1 MGRILGLDVGRRR
14 IGAALSDPDG
24 VLASP
29 LGAIERRGA
38 DEGFAS
44 VCAWVQAYEV
54 ERIVVGN
61 PLQLDGEEGEE
72 ARLVRIWVEKLRARV
87 SVPVELWDERLSSA
101 AAERALL
108 ESGMRRE
115 RRRYERDAVAAALI
129 LQNYLD
135 ARRAKEADYQTRQS
149 NPFR

>member
-38 DEGFAS
+38 DEGIGRVS
-44 VCAWVQAYEV
+44 AWVREYEV
-54 ERIVVGN
+54 ERIVVGH
-61 PLQLDGEEGEE
+61 PLRLDGEEGEE
-72 ARLVRIWVEKLRARV
+72 ARLVRAWAQRLQAQVG
-87 SVPVELWDERLSSA
+87 VPVELWDERLSSA

-115 RRRYERDAVAAALI
+115 RRRHERDAVAAALI

-135 ARRAKEADYQTRQS
+135 ARRAGEADYQTRQS